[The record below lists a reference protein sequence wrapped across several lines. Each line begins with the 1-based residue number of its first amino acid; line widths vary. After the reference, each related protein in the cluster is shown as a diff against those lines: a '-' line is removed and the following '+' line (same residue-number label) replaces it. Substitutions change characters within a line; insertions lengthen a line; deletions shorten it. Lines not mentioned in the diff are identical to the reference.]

1 MLGAETFK
9 TVPDFMSRETFCK
22 AVSVSRETADR
33 LEAYITLLKKWN
45 KTINLV
51 SSRSLDD
58 PWRRHILD
66 SAQLTHHMPNEKA
79 RIVDLGS
86 GAGLPGIIIA
96 LIMQGADVHLVESDQ
111 RKTAFLREASR
122 VLGCKISIHMERIET
137 AINKIQDIDV
147 FTARALAPLP
157 KLLKYIEPALN
168 AKKICIFHKT
178 EGINKE
184 LDRLNSEMFK
194 SVRVLDSV
202 SDPRGK
208 ILVLEVE
215 YSE

>member
-1 MLGAETFK
+1 MLSVKASQ
-9 TVPDFMSRETFCK
+9 TVPDPMSRETFCN

-33 LEAYITLLKKWN
+33 LGVYITLLKKWN
-45 KTINLV
+45 RTINLV

-66 SAQLTHHMPNEKA
+66 SAQLARHMPNKRV

-86 GAGLPGIIIA
+86 GAGLPGIVLA
-96 LIMQGADVHLVESDQ
+96 LILPEADVHLVESDQ
-111 RKTAFLREASR
+111 RKAAFLREASR
-122 VLGCKISIHMERIET
+122 VLDCKISLHVGRIESE
-137 AINKIQDIDV
+137 INTIKNIDV

-157 KLLKYIEPALN
+157 RLLKYIESTLN
-168 AKKICIFHKT
+168 EKKVCIFHKT
-178 EGINKE
+178 KGIDKE
-184 LDRLNSEMFK
+184 LDRLNSEILK
-194 SVRVLDSV
+194 SALVLDSI

-215 YSE
+215 